1 MKKQMLMAGVALAF
15 ASAAWAQG
23 GCPHGAMELMGPED
37 VRVSLAS
44 PQSQFVLVEW
54 EEVEDATRYAIYLQ
68 VFDPDEIEVEAGGE
82 IVEPAETQPTFVPW
96 GHVEAT
102 PAQGRYSMEFSPD
115 LPNPESVVYGVS
127 AEAEVNGRWVSS
139 PIVPASWTAPQISTS
154 VEAVSWGQVKATAAE

>member
-1 MKKQMLMAGVALAF
+1 MKKQMLMAGVAIAF
-15 ASAAWAQG
+15 ASAAWAQ
-23 GCPHGAMELMGPED
+23 CPHGSMELMGPED

-102 PAQGRYSMEFSPD
+102 SAQGRYSMEFSPD
-115 LPNPESVVYGVS
+115 LPNPESAVYGVS
-127 AEAEVNGRWVSS
+127 AEVQMHGRWVSS
-139 PIVPASWTAPQISTS
+139 PIVPASWVAPQISTA
-154 VEAVSWGQVKATAAE
+154 VEAVTWGQVKATAAE